1 MSYSFNKDY
10 STLSAI
16 SIPLNIYNSNKN
28 QILGTTIST
37 SQSSIYTGELGGL
50 FAVPDFLTADSS
62 ISDTDFFIDF
72 GDGTIIENNLSAFH
86 SYNTSGNYPIT
97 LVVTN
102 SAGSFFRSNN
112 SYIVNI
118 TDPVPDKI
126 YLTNSG
132 DKQPQQNESES
143 TVIFYLTRFNN
154 IVTSRDLSAN
164 NYKIKLSVDG
174 NSSKFQQEEDYLEN
188 KDFQYQK
195 RSFFFT
201 SPDENF
207 KVIDSVETTSD
218 FIYGKLDQSDNL
230 ILSTLSARDTIL
242 VGTSGY
248 ASFRYFEPTF
258 AN

>member
-10 STLSAI
+10 STLSGI

-28 QILGTTIST
+28 QVLGTVIPT
-37 SQSSIYTGELGGL
+37 SQSSIYTGELGGVY
-50 FAVPDFLTADSS
+50 AVPDFLSADST

-86 SYNTSGNYPIT
+86 TYITSGNYPIT

-126 YLTNSG
+126 YITNDG
-132 DKQPQQNESES
+132 DKVPQQNASES
-143 TVIFYLTRFNN
+143 TVKFYITRFNN

-164 NYKIKLSVDG
+164 NYRIKLSVDG
-174 NSSKFQQEEDYLEN
+174 NSSKLQQEEDYLEN
-188 KDFQYQK
+188 ENFQYQQ

-201 SPDENF
+201 APNENF
-207 KVIDSVETTSD
+207 KVISNVETTSD
-218 FIYGKLDQSDNL
+218 FIYGRLDESDNL
-230 ILSTLSARDTIL
+230 ILSTLSASNTIL
-242 VGTSGY
+242 VGTSGFG
-248 ASFRYFEPTF
+248 SFRYFEPTF
-258 AN
+258 VT